1 MSISRSLLV
10 LLLTAFFFPFA
21 SVSAEEMRPPFGLDW
36 GESQQRMQSLLTG
49 AKAKIVERRVLEGRD
64 MWIVEGLVQANLKRT
79 VFYFHNGGLV
89 EVELRYQNPDWIDTE
104 YNSFLSQLRSKIESR
119 FGQGKLIAR
128 SKTPVGDV
136 TQTLVGYRWNKGST
150 QMEIIYFAAENPS
163 QVYRTVS
170 LHYKAAY

>member
-1 MSISRSLLV
+1 MFVFL
-10 LLLTAFFFPFA
+10 PFA
-21 SVSAEEMRPPFGLDW
+21 NLGAEEMRPPFGLDW

-64 MWIVEGLVQANLKRT
+64 MWIVEGLVQTNLKQT
-79 VFYFHNGGLV
+79 VFYFRNGGLV
-89 EVELRYQNPDWIDTE
+89 EVELRYQNSNWVDTE
-104 YNSFLSQLRSKIESR
+104 YNAFLSQLRGKVESR

-128 SKTPVGDV
+128 SKAPVGDV
-136 TQTLVGYRWNKGST
+136 TQTLVGYRWSKGET

-170 LHYKAAY
+170 LHYKAVY